1 LRAVWTA
8 AAILAALLL
17 QTALGIV
24 MPTSGRV
31 LDPFLLVVVYCGLA
45 GGETHG
51 MLAGVAA
58 GWVQD
63 IHFGGSVAGLSA
75 LSKLVVGYAVGLAGN
90 RFMIVG
96 TGPRLLVLIA
106 ATVADAVLFDRLA
119 LVFEVGAAALSVAD
133 LLTRAAVNALVGA
146 AVFGVVDFRLRRWEA
161 RP

>member
-1 LRAVWTA
+1 LRVAWTA

-24 MPTSGRV
+24 LPATGRV
-31 LDPFLLVVVYCGLA
+31 LDLFLLVVVYCGLSR
-45 GGETHG
+45 GETHG

-63 IHFGGSVAGLSA
+63 IHFGGSVVGLSA
-75 LSKLVVGYAVGLAGN
+75 LSKLIVGYGVGLAGN

-96 TGPRLLVLIA
+96 TAPRLLALVA

-119 LVFEVGAAALSVAD
+119 LVFEVRASALSVTE
-133 LLTRAAVNALVGA
+133 LLSRAAVDALVGA
-146 AVFGVVDFRLRRWEA
+146 AVFGVVDFRIQRWEA
-161 RP
+161 RS

>member
-1 LRAVWTA
+1 
-8 AAILAALLL
+8 
-17 QTALGIV
+17 
-24 MPTSGRV
+24 MPVHGRV

-75 LSKLVVGYAVGLAGN
+75 LSKLIVGYAVGRAGN

-96 TGPRLLVLIA
+96 TGPRLLVLVG
-106 ATVADAVLFDRLA
+106 ATMADALLFDRLA
-119 LVFEVGAAALSVAD
+119 FVFDVRAAALSIPEF
-133 LLTRAAVNALVGA
+133 LSRAAVNALVGA
-146 AVFGVVDFRLRRWEA
+146 AAFGVVDLRIRRWEA
-161 RP
+161 RS